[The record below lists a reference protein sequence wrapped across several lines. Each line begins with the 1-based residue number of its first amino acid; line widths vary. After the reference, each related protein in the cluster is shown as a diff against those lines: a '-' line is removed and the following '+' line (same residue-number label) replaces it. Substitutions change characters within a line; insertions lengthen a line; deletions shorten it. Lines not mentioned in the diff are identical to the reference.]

1 MKQIVKT
8 AEKIMNEAKE
18 YTGWNFVGAV
28 KGNACTIRADLTN
41 DAGKK
46 MKVVMEMIASD
57 VCIKVMGLDN
67 FDEDSLEFLHK
78 KLDFP
83 VEAELKKGHSL
94 AISYH
99 EPLGVLEHSV
109 KGVMKER
116 IVPMVN
122 LIAGMLEE
130 SPSA

>member
-1 MKQIVKT
+1 MRQIVKT
-8 AEKIMNEAKE
+8 ADKIMNEAKA

-28 KGNACTIRADLTN
+28 KGNACTIRADLANEADKKIKVIMEIIAN
-41 DAGKK
+41 DVHV
-46 MKVVMEMIASD
+46 KVV
-57 VCIKVMGLDN
+57 GLDEK
-67 FDEDSLEFLHK
+67 FDEESVEQVYG

-83 VEAELKKGHSL
+83 VEVEIGKGKSFQV
-94 AISYH
+94 SYH

-109 KGVMKER
+109 KGVMDER

-130 SPSA
+130 

>member
-28 KGNACTIRADLTN
+28 KGNACTIRADLANEEDKKIKVIMEIIAN
-41 DAGKK
+41 D
-46 MKVVMEMIASD
+46 VQ
-57 VCIKVMGLDN
+57 IKVMGLDERFN
-67 FDEDSLEFLHK
+67 EDSVEMVYG

-83 VEAELKKGHSL
+83 VEAEIGKGKSF

-116 IVPMVN
+116 VVPMVN
-122 LIAGMLEE
+122 LMAGMLED
-130 SPSA
+130 

>member
-8 AEKIMNEAKE
+8 SEKIMLEAKA

-28 KGNACTIRADLTN
+28 KGSGSVLRADLIN

-46 MKVVMEMIASD
+46 MKVIMEIQGND
-57 VCIKVMGLDN
+57 VLIQVVGLDDS
-67 FDEDSLEFLHK
+67 FDAKAVEMVHE
-78 KLDFP
+78 KLKFP
-83 VEAELKKGHSL
+83 VEVKLKEGLSL
-94 AISYH
+94 TIGYH

-109 KGVMKER
+109 KGVFKECV
-116 IVPMVN
+116 VPMVN

-130 SPSA
+130 